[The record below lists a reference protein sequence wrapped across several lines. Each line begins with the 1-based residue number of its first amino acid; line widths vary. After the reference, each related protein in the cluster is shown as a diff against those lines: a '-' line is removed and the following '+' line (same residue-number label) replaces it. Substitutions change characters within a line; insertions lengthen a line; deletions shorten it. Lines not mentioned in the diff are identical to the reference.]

1 MMRAANGRRIGW
13 CVVAVVTLM
22 LSGCGL
28 QSGVN
33 EGAGA
38 ATTSPSPAPPLSG
51 STLTGAQFAW
61 SSARGH
67 AVVVDFWASWCGP
80 CRAEQSDIN
89 GIVKAYESRGVLFIG
104 VDMRDDTAAALAY
117 RHDLGVSYDS
127 LSDSSEQIAASYNV
141 AAPPT
146 IVVVDQHGA
155 VVDRF
160 LGTVV
165 GLKDDLD
172 RLLRG

>member
-22 LSGCGL
+22 LSACGL
-28 QSGVN
+28 QSGLN

-61 SSARGH
+61 ASARGH

-80 CRAEQSDIN
+80 CRAEQSDID
-89 GIVKAYESRGVLFIG
+89 GVVKAYAPRGVLFIG

-117 RHDLGVSYDS
+117 RRDLGVSYDS
-127 LSDSSEQIAASYNV
+127 LPDQSEQIAASYNV

-146 IVVVDQHGA
+146 IVLIDQHGA
-155 VVDRF
+155 VVARF